1 MFCDQCGRPVDATAT
16 VCPYCAARLD
26 PLSVP
31 APALVPA
38 PVPMS
43 WRHALLARFPQA
55 GSVPQGAGARAYRS
69 GITRNLW
76 GSIAGVVGAW
86 FNMPF
91 VILAAG
97 IGALFGGLAG
107 VVSGTFAGVGVLSRI
122 DALITWVFP
131 LPVKARDLLPTAGA
145 QIGGIVGGILGAL
158 NGGWKLAWMALAWP
172 WEQLYAE
179 DPSWPI
185 MVALGQV
192 VTALFV
198 ALLYVWFASA
208 TEAARLRVSGARRP
222 SRREAEWLMPIVFE
236 AAERLGLTAIPR
248 ILIDDRREPNAHA
261 GIRHIVINYGL
272 IEQLNHDRQQV
283 GGIVAHELVHWRDG
297 DAVAMAWSR
306 GIALPLFLLYDL
318 ASRLLGLARSR
329 PLHFIIRF
337 LFWSVIVT
345 VRRFVLPVQAGLWRR
360 LEYRADELA
369 AAAGYG
375 EGLRGALGYLRHSF
389 DGQRS
394 GWDEAIL
401 ATHPPNEL
409 RLERLEGVDRRYPLR
424 DDHPL
429 NRSLPGWTHDNT
441 VEKGW

>member
-1 MFCDQCGRPVDATAT
+1 MFCDQCGQSVPPSSAACPHCRATLEPLPAQPPTPV
-16 VCPYCAARLD
+16 V
-26 PLSVP
+26 VP
-31 APALVPA
+31 APPTN
-38 PVPMS
+38 
-43 WRHALLARFPQA
+43 RHGLLARYPQA
-55 GSVPQGAGARAYRS
+55 GYVPQGAGSRAYIS

-76 GSIAGVVGAW
+76 GTLAGIVGAW

-91 VILAAG
+91 VVLAAG

-131 LPVKARDLLPTAGA
+131 LPVKAKDLLPTAGA

-158 NGGWKLAWMALAWP
+158 HGGWELAWMAAAWP

-179 DPSWPI
+179 DPTWPI
-185 MVALGQV
+185 AVALGQI
-192 VTALFV
+192 VTALVV
-198 ALLYVWFASA
+198 ALLYVWWSTVAEA
-208 TEAARLRVSGARRP
+208 TRLRVSGARRL

-236 AAERLGLTAIPR
+236 AAERLELTALPR
-248 ILIDDRREPNAHA
+248 FLVDDRREPNAHA
-261 GIRHIVINYGL
+261 GIRHVVINYGL
-272 IEQLNHDRQQV
+272 IDQLDHDRDQV
-283 GGIVAHELVHWRDG
+283 GAIVTHELVHWRDG
-297 DAVAMAWSR
+297 DAIAMAWAR

-318 ASRLLGLARSR
+318 ASKLLDLARSR
-329 PLHFIIRF
+329 PLHFLVRF

-360 LEYRADELA
+360 LEYRADALA
-369 AAAGYG
+369 AAAGYRS
-375 EGLRGALGYLRHSF
+375 GLRGALTYLRRSF

-409 RLERLEGVDRRYPLR
+409 RLERLEEPERRYPL
-424 DDHPL
+424 DEDHPL
-429 NRSLPGWTHDNT
+429 TRALPGWTHSGT